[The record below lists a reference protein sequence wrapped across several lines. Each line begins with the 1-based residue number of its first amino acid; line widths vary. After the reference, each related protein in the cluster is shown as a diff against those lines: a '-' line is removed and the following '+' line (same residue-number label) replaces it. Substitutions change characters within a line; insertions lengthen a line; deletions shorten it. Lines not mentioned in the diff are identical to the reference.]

1 MAPRA
6 AARLE
11 SLGFKDVC
19 FYAAGKVDWLAR
31 GYPVEGEEAHVLRV
45 GDVVRKD
52 VPTCR
57 PTDSVE
63 EAKRRVG
70 PGWRECVV
78 LDDAGVV
85 LGLLDEAALNAD
97 PPTPAAEVLSP
108 GPQTVR
114 PSVRA
119 SEIPNRFRDYK
130 TDRILVTTPEGRLI
144 GMITQAQ
151 VQPDGASISYLS
163 SGEGQLGAADC

>member
-31 GYPVEGEEAHVLRV
+31 RYPVEGEGAHILRV

-63 EAKRRVG
+63 KGKRRVG
-70 PGWRECVV
+70 PGWHECVV
-78 LDDAGVV
+78 LDDAGIV

-97 PPTPAAEVLSP
+97 PLMPAGEALSP
-108 GPQTVR
+108 GPKTVR
-114 PSVRA
+114 PSIRA
-119 SEIPNRFRDYK
+119 SEIPNRFRDHK
-130 TDRILVTTPEGRLI
+130 TDRILVTTPEGRLL

-151 VQPDGASISYLS
+151 VRPDGAPISYS
-163 SGEGQLGAADC
+163 SLGEGQLGAAEG